1 MKKFLFFVVALGL
14 VSCTDQLLVDEVA
27 SRPVEQDAA
36 SEVSALMEKAR
47 WGDGEAYMKLA
58 DCYRDGK
65 GVKQDFISMLGMAS
79 FADEYG
85 GIKRIE
91 DYISSLPTE
100 SEYKMV
106 FDAME
111 EFSRGHHDQAL
122 AMAEKLIA
130 QDCPEGYTVKGIVL
144 TEQGK
149 VEEGKSLLELAAGK
163 GSGFAGLYL
172 CVPDWHNSKNPN
184 ITKLVALSDR
194 MPIANACLGKIY
206 SGKDD
211 ESLKDEKRAA
221 YYYLKADKNACLSRD
236 GARWLL
242 CYHRNGGNLEL
253 SERDIERLEVLA
265 GMKTADPEVIKHAD
279 PKLESAIT
287 ELLQEDVEEYRR
299 WSKAMVYVVET
310 KTGKIKAD
318 VGYEFKGKKFIP
330 YTDTYDNEQC
340 EMETGSTYLA
350 LLSSGRVSPEYVF
363 DTGCGIY
370 GEVRDH
376 NWRRGGYGSISLE
389 RALEVR
395 SLVAF
400 TMAKEHVWGSNF
412 AEYEAHITS
421 FLAGKP
427 NEAMGILTFYNAVA
441 NNGKM
446 VELVSEGED
455 GIVLQEQIAAPQYIK
470 ELQTGLEHCVS
481 QGLMRKAG
489 RFYTKVSACGRTFI
503 TQGNHR
509 RMELCGYFPSDDP
522 LYTIMVVL
530 EKEGLPASAGGM
542 CGPIFA
548 QTMDLLVETY
558 QLQPMLT
565 RQYEEV
571 DEVIE
576 VVDTVAVAK

>member
-1 MKKFLFFVVALGL
+1 MKKILLLFFALLL
-14 VSCTDQLLVDEVA
+14 VNCTEQLLVDEEI
-27 SRPVEQDAA
+27 SRPVEPDAA
-36 SEVSALMEKAR
+36 GEVSVLMEKAR
-47 WGDGEAYMKLA
+47 WGDGEAFVKLA

-65 GVKQDFISMLGMAS
+65 EVKQDFISMLVMLSLAN
-79 FADEYG
+79 EYS
-85 GIKRIE
+85 GIKRME

-106 FDAME
+106 FDAVG
-111 EFSRGHHDQAL
+111 EFSRGHHEQAL
-122 AMAEKLIA
+122 TMAEKLIA
-130 QDCPEGYTVKGIVL
+130 HDCSEGYTVKGIVL

-149 VEEGKSLLELAAGK
+149 VEEGKSLLELAADK
-163 GSGFAGLYL
+163 GSDFAGLYL
-172 CVPDWHNSKNPN
+172 CFPDWHNGKNPD
-184 ITKLVALSDR
+184 ITKLIALSDR
-194 MPIANACLGKIY
+194 MPIVNACLGKIY
-206 SGKDD
+206 SGMDD
-211 ESLKDEKRAA
+211 ESLKNEKRAA
-221 YYYLKADKNACLSRD
+221 YYYMKADKNACLGRD
-236 GARWLL
+236 AARWLL
-242 CYHRNGGNLEL
+242 NYHRNGGNLEL
-253 SERDIERLEVLA
+253 NERDIKRLEVLA
-265 GMKTADPEVIKHAD
+265 GMKAVEPEIIKHAD

-287 ELLQEDVEEYRR
+287 ELLLEDVEEYKR

-310 KTGKIKAD
+310 KTGKIKAN
-318 VGYEFKGKKFIP
+318 VGYELKGKKFTP
-330 YTDTYDNEQC
+330 YTDTFDKEQC

-363 DTGCGIY
+363 DTACGIY
-370 GEVRDH
+370 GVVRDH

-395 SLVAF
+395 SQVAF
-400 TMAKEHVWGSNF
+400 TMAKERVWGSNF
-412 AEYEAHITS
+412 AEYEAKINS

-455 GIVLQEQIAAPQYIK
+455 GVVLQEQIAEPQYIK

-481 QGLMRKAG
+481 QGVMRKAG
-489 RFYTKVSACGRTFI
+489 HLYIKVSACGRTFI
-503 TQGNHR
+503 THGNHR

-530 EKEGLPASAGGM
+530 EKEGLPASAGRM

-576 VVDTVAVAK
+576 VVDNVAVAN